1 MPFVMIGSKLYDVY
15 ADEADADNYLDAA
28 FHGGAWRSET
38 DDDVKRRALVTAAR
52 LLDRQSWLGEKTV
65 DNQALEWPRAN
76 TGVDGVGASDVPQAI
91 VDANIELAL
100 ALVDG
105 SDVQDVQNTSQK
117 LQSIKAG
124 SVSLTYF
131 RGAEGKAV
139 RFPQIVQELIR
150 NLLSGSVK
158 AVRGTSSGTD
168 GNTTTDDDFGFNEGI

>member
-1 MPFVMIGSKLYDVY
+1 MPFVMIGSKFYDVY

-28 FHGGAWRSET
+28 FHADAWRSET
-38 DDDVKRRALVTAAR
+38 NDDVKRRALVTATR

-65 DNQALEWPRAN
+65 DDQPLEWPRAE

-91 VDANIELAL
+91 VDATIELAL

-139 RFPQIVQELIR
+139 RFPQIVQELVR
-150 NLLSGSVK
+150 DLLAGSQKVG
-158 AVRGTSSGTD
+158 RSTSSGT
-168 GNTTTDDDFGFNEGI
+168 GGSTTTDDDFGFNEGL